1 MNLLFKNGTV
11 ISENFHRVSK
21 DILVSDGIIQKIE
34 TSITEFPKDTLIILL
49 NGKLI
54 FDGFA
59 DSHMHLDKALIN
71 EAVCNQSGTLTEAI
85 RIMGNYKKQMN
96 HQDVKERAERLLQ
109 MAYKN
114 GTRYIRT
121 HVDID
126 HIIGLKS
133 LHALLELKRQ
143 WKNKIQ
149 IQIVAFPQEGI
160 LQNNNDLEILEQA
173 LKEGADLIG
182 GIPATEPNSML
193 HIQKIFE
200 LAKKYQV
207 GIDMHIDETDDS
219 DSLTIQE
226 LCACTCFYEYQ
237 GSVTAGHLCSLA
249 ANDPLTVDSIL
260 DSMGRAK
267 IQVISLPSTNLYL
280 QGRHD
285 LLNIRRGIAPIRR
298 IHEEGILTAIA
309 SDNIRDPFNPFG
321 NANLLEEALIT
332 AHGCH
337 MGGFQ
342 DLEILFDMITTHPR
356 KIMRIPSQIL
366 EGAPAA
372 FLILN
377 EASGAEAIISQSE
390 IYGYFN
396 ENRSFIM
403 NSPICH
409 S

>member
-1 MNLLFKNGTV
+1 
-11 ISENFHRVSK
+11 
-21 DILVSDGIIQKIE
+21 
-34 TSITEFPKDTLIILL
+34 
-49 NGKLI
+49 
-54 FDGFA
+54 
-59 DSHMHLDKALIN
+59 
-71 EAVCNQSGTLTEAI
+71 
-85 RIMGNYKKQMN
+85 
-96 HQDVKERAERLLQ
+96 
-109 MAYKN
+109 
-114 GTRYIRT
+114 
-121 HVDID
+121 
-126 HIIGLKS
+126 
-133 LHALLELKRQ
+133 
-143 WKNKIQ
+143 
-149 IQIVAFPQEGI
+149 
-160 LQNNNDLEILEQA
+160 
-173 LKEGADLIG
+173 
-182 GIPATEPNSML
+182 
-193 HIQKIFE
+193 
-200 LAKKYQV
+200 
-207 GIDMHIDETDDS
+207 MHIDETDDS

-337 MGGFQ
+337 MG
-342 DLEILFDMITTHPR
+342 R